1 MRSHEAHVEAPP
13 PLLLRRAEHSSAF
26 STARHSTS
34 PQHFPESL
42 NRAGARHVAYV
53 IIVRLT
59 ACVLVPCSHDIV
71 YRPPLPPAHGLAGI
85 VTRVEG
91 DTGISHNTGTVEV
104 LEVVG

>member
-1 MRSHEAHVEAPP
+1 MTRRPRPLRSHEAHVEAPP
-13 PLLLRRAEHSSAF
+13 PFLLRRAEHSSAF

-71 YRPPLPPAHGLAGI
+71 YAPAAAGARARRDRDPGARE
-85 VTRVEG
+85 TRA
-91 DTGISHNTGTVEV
+91 
-104 LEVVG
+104 

>member
-1 MRSHEAHVEAPP
+1 M
-13 PLLLRRAEHSSAF
+13 
-26 STARHSTS
+26 
-34 PQHFPESL
+34 